1 MDKKVSSIIFW
12 GAAWGLTEATLG
24 YVLHAFELRIGWL
37 FWFPIAFVFLERVY
51 HYSGRAG
58 AVFYSATIA
67 SAIKLVD
74 LLLPTRIDLVIN
86 PAISILLEGL
96 VVFAFLKVKE
106 HNKKIAYFSLGQ
118 ALTISVSW
126 RILYGLYI
134 LLMPVSFFNVSPL
147 KSSETMLRFF
157 LLESTINS
165 LVVYTYIKVK
175 GVFCQKLVL
184 GSLSSLTNW
193 VEKNEAFRTSISILM
208 LLLAFICQW
217 VF

>member
-24 YVLHAFELRIGWL
+24 YVLHAFDLKIGWL

-51 HYSGRAG
+51 HYSGSAG

>member
-24 YVLHAFELRIGWL
+24 YVLHAFDLKIGWL

-51 HYSGRAG
+51 RYSGSTG

-86 PAISILLEGL
+86 PAVSILLEGL